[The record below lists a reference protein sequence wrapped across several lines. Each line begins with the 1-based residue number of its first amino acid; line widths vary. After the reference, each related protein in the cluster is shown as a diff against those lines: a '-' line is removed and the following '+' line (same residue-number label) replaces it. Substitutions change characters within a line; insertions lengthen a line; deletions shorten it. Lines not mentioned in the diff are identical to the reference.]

1 MRILKNRL
9 IAFLDVLGFS
19 RLLETKTLTEVHE
32 QYSSFIDQAKTMTF
46 YQTVGDNTGR
56 TNFTFAQF
64 LSDSLVVVSNE
75 IDDVYN
81 VNSFIAAIHYL
92 LEIGFVNR
100 LPLRGA
106 IGISDFLIDDDRNIF
121 MSKCLP
127 TLVKLEGEQNW
138 SGCVILEDCENIVLE
153 NIFGK
158 CKRDDFL
165 GLQLRNNQVHL
176 VDVPLKKGNIK
187 MFAIN
192 FLFFL
197 TEKQIIDGIK
207 YLIEPKKTNMEK
219 YFDFLFNIPIEMQKL
234 SNEFLPATDV
244 KVMKTRSGMRSIF
257 LDKNSNPCKPGV
269 DQFQWVAIGRWRE

>member
-1 MRILKNRL
+1 VKILNNRL
-9 IAFLDVLGFS
+9 VAFLDVLGFS
-19 RLLETKTLTEVHE
+19 RLLETKALNEVHE

-92 LEIGFVNR
+92 LEIGFINR

-106 IGISDFLIDDDRNIF
+106 IGKGDFLVDDDRNIF

-127 TLVKLEGEQNW
+127 SLVRLEGEQDW
-138 SGCVILEDCENIVLE
+138 SGCVIMEDCENIILE

-158 CKRDDFL
+158 CRREDFS
-165 GLQLRNNQVHL
+165 GLQLRNNQIHL
-176 VDVPLKKGNIK
+176 VDVPLKNGNRK

-192 FLFFL
+192 YLFFL
-197 TEKQIIDGIK
+197 TEQQILDGIE
-207 YLIEPKKTNMEK
+207 YLIEPKKTNAKE
-219 YFDFLFNIPIEMQKL
+219 YFNFLKNTPVEMQKL
-234 SNEFLPATDV
+234 PNDFLPATDI
-244 KVMKTRSGMRSIF
+244 KVMKTRSGMRTMF
-257 LDKNSNPCKPGV
+257 LDKDGSPCKPGV
-269 DQFQWVAIGRWRE
+269 DQFQWVAVGRWKE